1 MVINPPWSTMAP
13 FCRELKAYWHEWDS
27 IELKDGVLYKK
38 HFRDVRNDGE
48 YLFLMPAVLRKEAF
62 HQLHANVTGGHLGRR
77 KTYDK
82 IRKRFYWCNMNKDV
96 SYWCRICSTCGSRKM
111 PHRNA
116 KAPMRQYNVGFP
128 MERIGLDI
136 CGPYPV
142 SKKGHRYLM
151 VVSCYFTKW
160 VDAIPL
166 KSQEA
171 KYVAS
176 KLVNRFISIFGVP
189 LQLHTDLGSNFESKV
204 FQEVCNLLGINKTRT
219 TVRRP
224 QSDGMVERANRSI
237 QNMISSYISDSQD
250 DWDEHIPLLMLAY
263 RSAVHETTGVSPAMM
278 MLGRELPLPV
288 DMTLCRPIR
297 DDRLCATEHAY
308 QLEQKLLDVHDFA
321 RRHLNISSESM
332 KRRYDVKTYK
342 IPYKVGDAVW
352 YYNPKRKVGF
362 NPKLQRPWKG
372 PMVVVE
378 RLNDVLFR
386 IQAGPRNKPLV
397 VHHDKLKPYLGED
410 KPDWFVQKETETH
423 TYKSI
428 LSSEQ

>member
-1 MVINPPWSTMAP
+1 
-13 FCRELKAYWHEWDS
+13 
-27 IELKDGVLYKK
+27 
-38 HFRDVRNDGE
+38 
-48 YLFLMPAVLRKEAF
+48 
-62 HQLHANVTGGHLGRR
+62 
-77 KTYDK
+77 
-82 IRKRFYWCNMNKDV
+82 
-96 SYWCRICSTCGSRKM
+96 
-111 PHRNA
+111 
-116 KAPMRQYNVGFP
+116 MRQYNVGYP

-142 SKKGHRYLM
+142 SKKGNRYLM

-166 KSQEA
+166 KTQEA

-189 LQLHTDLGSNFESKV
+189 LQLHTDLGTNFESKV
-204 FQEVCNLLGINKTRT
+204 FQEVCRLLGIDKTRT

-237 QNMISSYISDSQD
+237 QNMIASYISDTQS

-263 RSAVHETTGVSPAMM
+263 RSSIHETTGVSPAMM
-278 MLGRELPLPV
+278 MLGRELTLPV
-288 DMTLCRPIR
+288 DMTLGRPIR

-308 QLEQKLLDVHDFA
+308 QLEKKLLDIHDFA

-332 KRRYDVKTYK
+332 KRRYDVKVHK
-342 IPYKVGDAVW
+342 IPYEVGDPVW

-372 PMVVVE
+372 PMIIVE

-386 IQAGPRNKPLV
+386 IQSGPKSKPLV
-397 VHHDKLKPYLGED
+397 VHHDKLKPYVGED
-410 KPDWFVQKETETH
+410 KPDWFVSKKTNTNN
-423 TYKSI
+423 
-428 LSSEQ
+428 